1 MIESNNIFYVS
12 NFNTIG
18 GVESFIYELVR
29 KYKDLDITVIY
40 KTGSREQI
48 KRIKQYAR
56 IIRFTGQQFKCKK
69 AFFNYE
75 TDIID
80 NIEAKEYI
88 QIIHA
93 MLKTQG
99 YKPIVHP
106 KITKYLAVSESASR
120 EYFELTGIKPTVCR
134 NPLEL
139 TEEEKKPILWLIS
152 ATRLTHEKRKKQNHK
167 TRRITRQR
175 KSKIQMV
182 SVYE

>member
-1 MIESNNIFYVS
+1 MYLILIQQD
-12 NFNTIG
+12 
-18 GVESFIYELVR
+18 GVESFVYELVR
-29 KYKDLDITVIY
+29 KYKDLDITIVY

-48 KRIKQYAR
+48 KRIKKYTR
-56 IIRFTGQQFKCKK
+56 IVRFTGQQFKCKK

-99 YKPIVHP
+99 YNPRIHP
-106 KITKYLAVSESASR
+106 KITKYLAVSESASK
-120 EYFELTGIKPTVCR
+120 EYYELTGIKPEVCI
-134 NPLEL
+134 NPLQL

-152 ATRLTHEKRKKQNHK
+152 ATRLTHEKRKKQNRK
-167 TRRITRQR
+167 IRRVVR
-175 KSKIQMV
+175 
-182 SVYE
+182 